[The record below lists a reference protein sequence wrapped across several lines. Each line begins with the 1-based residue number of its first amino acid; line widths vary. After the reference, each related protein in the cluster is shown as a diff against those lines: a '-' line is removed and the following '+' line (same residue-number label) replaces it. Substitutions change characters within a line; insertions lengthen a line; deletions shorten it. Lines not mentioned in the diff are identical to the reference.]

1 MTREE
6 HLQFCKKC
14 TKRELDIELGLV
26 CSLTKRQADFSGECP
41 NYTHDETV
49 LEQMDDS
56 ESLDRQVLLAK
67 VSEKALE
74 KYRTEQNLPA
84 AIGVGVAVGLIG
96 AALWAAITVA
106 TGYQIGY
113 MAIAIGAGVG
123 ISMRI
128 FGKGIDQI
136 FGISG
141 AIIAIL
147 SCLLGNFF
155 SVIASTADYEN
166 LGYIETFNI
175 INESSLIIPI
185 MSETFSGMDLFFYAI
200 AAYEGYKFAFRV
212 FTEKELGE
220 EGL

>member
-14 TKRELDIELGLV
+14 TNRESNLEQGII

-41 NYTHDETV
+41 NYNYDETV
-49 LEQMDDS
+49 IEQMDDT
-56 ESLDRQVLLAK
+56 ESLDRQVALAK
-67 VSEKALE
+67 VSEVALE
-74 KYRTEQNLPA
+74 KYRTEQNLPV
-84 AIGVGVAVGLIG
+84 AIGVGVFVGLIG

-123 ISMRI
+123 ISMRM

-141 AIIAIL
+141 GIIAIL

-155 SVIASTADYEN
+155 SIVGSVANFEG
-166 LGYIETFNI
+166 LGYFETFNLI
-175 INESSLIIPI
+175 DSSQIIPL
-185 MSETFSGMDLFFYAI
+185 MTETFSGMDLFFYAI
-200 AAYEGYKFAFRV
+200 AGYEGYKFAFRN
-212 FTEKELGE
+212 FTEKELSE
-220 EGL
+220 AP